1 MKREEIV
8 DIFNCMIRGTP
19 VSFNEKLVPL
29 ISDYLTDINY
39 KNSDKIISLIISNP
53 NLAEYALPKIID
65 YYERKY
71 VICSLIFNNKILC
84 YQ

>member
-1 MKREEIV
+1 
-8 DIFNCMIRGTP
+8 MIRGTP
-19 VSFNEKLVPL
+19 VSFSEKLVPL

-39 KNSDKIISLIISNP
+39 KNSDKIISLIINNP
-53 NLAEYALPKIID
+53 NLAEYTLPKIID